1 MKVPFTLGA
10 VWHFGL
16 AVRDPRASA
25 KWFMRVSGLS
35 KQFEYEGGVG
45 IGNANTLIVFS
56 KGKPSPKTIGHVAFH
71 LPTMTALKKAL
82 AHLKKLREADPA
94 RREQVWAL
102 LRISEVQLATQ
113 FAAFAQDLA
122 RVDARHLRVSKLALG
137 IPFAA
142 SLFPA
147 ATVDLRRL
155 MAVHAEGIAQTV
167 QNSRQLSPKD
177 KAYTLS
183 AELFLMQHTCHWY
196 CKSRTVASAR
206 LLVRHKTAWAQVLD
220 GVSPQTRAAYRTITG
235 V

>member
-1 MKVPFTLGA
+1 MEILVLAAVLGYA
-10 VWHFGL
+10 TYTI
-16 AVRDPRASA
+16 RA
-25 KWFMRVSGLS
+25 R
-35 KQFEYEGGVG
+35 YERRRIAILGSVLGRYQ
-45 IGNANTLIVFS
+45 IEKL
-56 KGKPSPKTIGHVAFH
+56 
-71 LPTMTALKKAL
+71 MEALTEGYLRAL
-82 AHLKKLREADPA
+82 GEADLA

-137 IPFAA
+137 IPFAS

-147 ATVDLRRL
+147 ATFDLRRL

>member
-1 MKVPFTLGA
+1 MEILVLAAVLGYA
-10 VWHFGL
+10 TYTIR
-16 AVRDPRASA
+16 ARDERRRIAILGSVLGRYQIEKLMEALTEGYLRAL
-25 KWFMRVSGLS
+25 G
-35 KQFEYEGGVG
+35 
-45 IGNANTLIVFS
+45 
-56 KGKPSPKTIGHVAFH
+56 
-71 LPTMTALKKAL
+71 
-82 AHLKKLREADPA
+82 EADPA

>member
-1 MKVPFTLGA
+1 MEILVLAAVLGYA
-10 VWHFGL
+10 TYTIR
-16 AVRDPRASA
+16 ARDERRRIAILGSVLGRYQIEKLMEALTEGYLRAL
-25 KWFMRVSGLS
+25 G
-35 KQFEYEGGVG
+35 
-45 IGNANTLIVFS
+45 
-56 KGKPSPKTIGHVAFH
+56 
-71 LPTMTALKKAL
+71 
-82 AHLKKLREADPA
+82 EADPA

-147 ATVDLRRL
+147 ATFDLRRL